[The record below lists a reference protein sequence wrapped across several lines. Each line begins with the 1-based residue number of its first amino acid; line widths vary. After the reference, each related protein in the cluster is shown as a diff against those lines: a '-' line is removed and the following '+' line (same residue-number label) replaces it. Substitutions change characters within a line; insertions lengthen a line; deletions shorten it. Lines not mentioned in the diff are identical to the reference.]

1 LLELPM
7 IRVVGVLVFALVCAP
22 IMASGQ
28 SSLSGDWVGLFHED
42 QPERGPGPELGD
54 YLGLPIN
61 AAGRQYADSW
71 DASRLTLP
79 EHQCRA
85 HVSPYIYR
93 GPVRVQITEVK
104 DHSSQETIAIR
115 HFMSTYA
122 QERMIWLDGRPHPPD
137 YAPHTWMGFSTGRWE
152 GTTLV
157 VRTTHIKQGWHRRNG
172 VPMSAK
178 TTMTERFSR
187 RGNVL
192 TQVSITDDPV
202 FLTEPLLKTTNLLL
216 DQNTQPNAYMQ
227 WLFCQADEEVPGRD
241 PAYVPHYLPGANPY
255 INEYAVKRALPPAAP
270 RGGAASMLP
279 EWIKQPAAPPAS
291 APRTAVRPSWA
302 TPDDGEVHALRVQGN
317 VYLLTGAGANIV
329 VQVGDLGAV
338 VVDTGRAGMS
348 EKVLAAV
355 RGLTPR
361 PIRYVVNTHGD
372 PDHTGG
378 NEPVASAGATISSRA
393 NANVGAGGG
402 ARAEIIGHELLLA
415 RMSATG
421 GGQPA
426 AAVGAWP
433 SSTFSSTQK
442 EYFVNGEGMQIIH
455 QPAAHTDGDSVVFFR
470 RSDVIAAG
478 DVYTTAS
485 YPVIDTAKGGS
496 VQGVLNAL
504 NRLLE
509 LAISGEKVEGGTMIV
524 PGHGRISDEA
534 DLVEY
539 RDMVTIVR
547 DRVAD
552 MQKKG
557 MTLEQVKAARPTFE
571 YDGLYGATEG
581 PWTTDMFVEA
591 VYRTLRRTD

>member
-1 LLELPM
+1 MRRVLLVLLL
-7 IRVVGVLVFALVCAP
+7 VVLCVPGRAA
-22 IMASGQ
+22 AQ

-61 AAGRQYADSW
+61 AAARQYADSW

-104 DHSSQETIAIR
+104 DATSQETVAIR

-122 QERMIWLDGRPHPPD
+122 QERMIWLDGRPHPSQ

-152 GTTLV
+152 GNTLV

-187 RGNVL
+187 QGNVL
-192 TQVSITDDPV
+192 TQVSMTDDPV
-202 FLTEPLLKTTNLLL
+202 FLTEPLVKTTNLLL

-255 INEYAVKRALPPAAP
+255 VDEYATRRTLPPAAP

-279 EWIKQPAAPPAS
+279 EWMTKPEPPSPA
-291 APRTAVRPSWA
+291 APRTAVRASWDLS
-302 TPDDGEVHALRVQGN
+302 DDGRVHTLRVQGN

-329 VQVGDLGAV
+329 VQIGDLGAV
-338 VVDTGRAGMS
+338 VVDTGGAEMS
-348 EKVLAAV
+348 AAV
-355 RGLTPR
+355 LTAIRALTPR
-361 PIRYVVNTHGD
+361 PIRYVVNTGGD
-372 PDHTGG
+372 ADHIGG
-378 NEPVASAGATISSRA
+378 NEPVAAAGATISSRA
-393 NANVGAGGG
+393 NANVGAGSG
-402 ARAEIIGHELLLA
+402 ARAEIIGHE
-415 RMSATG
+415 RMLNRMSDAASATG
-421 GGQPA
+421 LAPI
-426 AAVGAWP
+426 GAWP
-433 SSTFSSTQK
+433 SSTFSSMQK

-455 QPAAHTDGDSVVFFR
+455 QPAAHTDGDTVVFFR

-478 DVYTTAS
+478 DVYTTTS
-485 YPVIDTAKGGS
+485 FPVIDVAKGGT
-496 VQGVLNAL
+496 VQGVLQAL

-509 LAISGEKVEGGTMIV
+509 LAISGEKVEGGTLIV

-547 DRVAD
+547 DRIAA

-557 MTLEQVKAARPTFE
+557 MTLEQVTAARPTFE
-571 YDGLYGATEG
+571 YDGLYGATDG
-581 PWTTDMFVEA
+581 SWTTAMFVDA
-591 VYRTLRRTD
+591 VYRTLQRTSH